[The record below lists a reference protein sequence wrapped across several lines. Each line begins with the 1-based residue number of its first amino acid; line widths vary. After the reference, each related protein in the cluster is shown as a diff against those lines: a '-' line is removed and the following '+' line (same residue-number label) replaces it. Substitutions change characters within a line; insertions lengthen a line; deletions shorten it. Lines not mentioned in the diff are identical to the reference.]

1 MRGALNKHIR
11 VHHTCQ
17 HCGAV
22 GKGKPHEEACLRK
35 QERKQERKTKYVEAI
50 KRRKELKVAREAML
64 LICLADK
71 EDKETNQTPIATL
84 TADVLQ
90 CVFKHI

>member
-22 GKGKPHEEACLRK
+22 GKGKAHEEACLR
-35 QERKQERKTKYVEAI
+35 QRARKRAQKAKYM
-50 KRRKELKVAREAML
+50 AREAML